1 MSLET
6 EIDEH
11 AFYWIWA
18 DLRERYEKEPRV
30 RLIVASPWLY
40 RNPSRPADTRWIWE
54 ACGTDEGVT
63 PIKVVARIT
72 PPITMPPSAP

>member
-6 EIDEH
+6 EFDEH

-18 DLRERYEKEPRV
+18 DLRGRHEKEPRM

-40 RNPSRPADTRWIWE
+40 RSPDPGHTRWMWE

-63 PIKVVARIT
+63 PIQVVARIV
-72 PPITMPPSAP
+72 PPITTPP